1 MRICAVRPRRT
12 PGSHG
17 FSMVEVLVATAI
29 VMLVG
34 TLAFLSLGRSDQAEV
49 RAAAM
54 RISQTVQEARLAAA
68 EAQKPVAM
76 AYDPRAHEISWGT
89 RRLALADGVD
99 LEWNEGRT
107 PFALTLR
114 PSGESDGGRLTVS
127 RGDARAQLRIDWL
140 TGKTQVTW

>member
-1 MRICAVRPRRT
+1 MRICAARPRR
-12 PGSHG
+12 GRASRG

-49 RAAAM
+49 RAAAT

-68 EAQKPVAM
+68 EGQRPVSLT
-76 AYDPRAHEISWGT
+76 YDPRTHEISWGT
-89 RRLALADGVD
+89 RSLPLSDGVELD
-99 LEWNEGRT
+99 WNDGGT

-127 RGDARAQLRIDWL
+127 RGEAAAELKIDWL
-140 TGKTQVTW
+140 TGKTQVSW